1 MPSTQWTHEEEEDSR
16 PKWRE
21 LACISPRDCGMYL
34 KLQSVMWGTIN
45 SRTTSSKRLNNEWWR
60 CITKSQ
66 QKLGWE
72 MLHHHNWIEIGA
84 QYLQATGTRVL
95 HCSSCKQCKRKRW
108 TRSDNIVLMMSLL
121 AICRNASS
129 VWLLC
134 RKSYW
139 CYFQSLCAMPENLF
153 LRFDSRFTLLL
164 RFALQWCI
172 AALVVGHTRRHLH
185 NIKL

>member
-134 RKSYW
+134 KRVIDVTFKVSV
-139 CYFQSLCAMPENLF
+139 LCQKISSC
-153 LRFDSRFTLLL
+153 DSIRDLLYCCALLSSDVLL
-164 RFALQWCI
+164 RLLWDIQEDICTI
-172 AALVVGHTRRHLH
+172 
-185 NIKL
+185 

>member
-21 LACISPRDCGMYL
+21 LASISPRDCGMYL

-66 QKLGWE
+66 QKRGWE
-72 MLHHHNWIEIGA
+72 MLRHHNWIEIGA

-95 HCSSCKQCKRKRW
+95 HCSSCKQCTRKRW

-129 VWLLC
+129 VWLLSAELLMLLSKSLC
-134 RKSYW
+134 YARKSLSAIRFAI
-139 CYFQSLCAMPENLF
+139 YFIV
-153 LRFDSRFTLLL
+153 L